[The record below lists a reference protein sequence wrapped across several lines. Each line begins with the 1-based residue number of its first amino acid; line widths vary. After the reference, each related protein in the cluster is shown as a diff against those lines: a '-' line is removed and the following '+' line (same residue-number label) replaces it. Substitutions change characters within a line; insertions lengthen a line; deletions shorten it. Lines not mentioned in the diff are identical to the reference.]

1 MCSESSTSNLDK
13 CRAFIAVSANFSG
26 RDIKLENI
34 LLDDDGRVKLCDL
47 GFSTTSLGR
56 GSDAESVGEAARSA
70 GSMTVVGMPEFMAPE
85 LSGISSVYNALR
97 ADMWS
102 M

>member
-1 MCSESSTSNLDK
+1 VCSESTTSNFYK
-13 CRAFIAVSANFSG
+13 CRALIAFSANFSG

-34 LLDDDGRVKLCDL
+34 LLGDDGRVKLCDL

-56 GSDAESVGEAARSA
+56 GSDAESVGEAVRSV
-70 GSMTVVGMPEFMAPE
+70 GSMTLVGTPEFMAPE
-85 LSGISSVYNALR
+85 LSGTSSAYNALR

>member
-1 MCSESSTSNLDK
+1 LSTNNLDK
-13 CRAFIAVSANFSG
+13 CRAFIVVSENSSG

-34 LLDDDGRVKLCDL
+34 LLGDDGRVKLCDL

-56 GSDAESVGEAARSA
+56 GSDAESVGEAARST
-70 GSMTVVGMPEFMAPE
+70 GSMTLVGTPEFMAPE
-85 LSGISSVYNALR
+85 LSGTSSAYNALR
-97 ADMWS
+97 ADIWS